1 MFHSYVALCSYI
13 SPNSVATLKEFLLM
27 ESVKARCSIE
37 VAQNASCDMSMC
49 ISTAQARTKC
59 LSRHF
64 PGKFQHKMPL
74 VTCPCAF

>member
-27 ESVKARCSIE
+27 ASIKARCSIE

-49 ISTAQARTKC
+49 ISTTQARTKC
-59 LSRHF
+59 VSRDTG
-64 PGKFQHKMPL
+64 P
-74 VTCPCAF
+74 AFSG